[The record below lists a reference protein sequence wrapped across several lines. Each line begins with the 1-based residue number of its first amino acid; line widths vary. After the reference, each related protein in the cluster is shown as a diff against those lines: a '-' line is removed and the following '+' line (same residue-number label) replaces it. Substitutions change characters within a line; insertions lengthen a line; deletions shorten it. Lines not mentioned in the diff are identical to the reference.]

1 MTLSPPKKDLKNRVY
16 NYKYELL
23 DLSIRAIQLL
33 DSSYYFYDRFA
44 QLFPSPSVNVVQ
56 LQRGGFI
63 FSFFGGREITRHA
76 FSFGNIDDN
85 HRTAAHSCCVLCRSY
100 RAAMRRMN
108 HSLWSWHL
116 KVAVH
121 TTLHCTIIF
130 VSFFLN
136 IVPRRRAQH
145 TSRKP
150 QPARGISVCCTIV
163 FLHLSC
169 VHIRESTQII
179 LHIYIYMLSCS
190 NLIFLLLSLFP
201 LPLGFFTVGISSVEL
216 LDDHLLCINDLERV
230 DVLHGQRVAD
240 CGGAEWI
247 NGTSFL
253 SRRFV
258 SYNPYA

>member
-1 MTLSPPKKDLKNRVY
+1 MKTEAASEDNGLVEKLIVLMGLGDIFDEARRMTKRQVRRAATHAYWRAVTPSPQKKDLKNRVY

-85 HRTAAHSCCVLCRSY
+85 HWTAAHSCCVLCRSY

-136 IVPRRRAQH
+136 IVPPEDVLNTHQESHNQH
-145 TSRKP
+145 VVLAFAAPLYIYTYL
-150 QPARGISVCCTIV
+150 ACTYAKAHKL
-163 FLHLSC
+163 FC
-169 VHIRESTQII
+169 
-179 LHIYIYMLSCS
+179 IYIYIC
-190 NLIFLLLSLFP
+190 
-201 LPLGFFTVGISSVEL
+201 
-216 LDDHLLCINDLERV
+216 
-230 DVLHGQRVAD
+230 
-240 CGGAEWI
+240 
-247 NGTSFL
+247 
-253 SRRFV
+253 
-258 SYNPYA
+258 